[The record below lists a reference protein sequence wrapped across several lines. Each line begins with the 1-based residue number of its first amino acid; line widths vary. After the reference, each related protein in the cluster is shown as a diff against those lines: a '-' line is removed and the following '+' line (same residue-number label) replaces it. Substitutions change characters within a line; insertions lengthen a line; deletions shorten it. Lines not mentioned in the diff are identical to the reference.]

1 MPLEEEGNAMNK
13 ITVTRKTTES
23 RITVTLDF
31 SPIRPD
37 YRKYIKTPITFLNHM
52 IEHIAWRGGFNIEID
67 MELDEFTLTHVI
79 CEDLGIALGKA
90 AKHYVDT
97 VDGCYGYGDAVGII
111 DEAKAETALSFES
124 RAYFDIDYHGA
135 ELTETVEGMDTQD
148 LETFLEGFAQG
159 AQCTLHVDFLKGH
172 NGHHIWEAIYRS
184 FGSAVA
190 RVFEVSEARKGK
202 TSGVAG
208 KIEWEIK

>member
-1 MPLEEEGNAMNK
+1 MK
-13 ITVTRKTTES
+13 DIKVTRRTTES
-23 RITVTLDF
+23 EISVKLDF
-31 SPIRPD
+31 SPLRSD
-37 YRKYIKTPITFLNHM
+37 YRKYIRTPIIFLNHM
-52 IEHIAWRGGFNIEID
+52 LEHIAWRGGFNIEIE

-90 AKHYVDT
+90 VKQYVDT
-97 VDGCYGYGDAVGII
+97 VDGCYGYGDAIGII

-124 RAYFDIDYHGA
+124 RAYFEIDYHGA
-135 ELTETVEGMDTQD
+135 ELTEQVEGMDTQD

-159 AQCTLHVDFLKGH
+159 AMCTLQIDLFRGH

-184 FGSAVA
+184 LGSALN
-190 RVFEVSEARKGK
+190 RVMEVSEERKGK

-208 KIEWEIK
+208 KIEWTIE

>member
-1 MPLEEEGNAMNK
+1 M
-13 ITVTRKTTES
+13 TVKF
-23 RITVTLDF
+23 DF
-31 SPIRPD
+31 SPLRPD

-52 IEHIAWRGGFNIEID
+52 IEHIAYRGGFNIETD
-67 MELDEFTLTHVI
+67 MELDEFTLAHVI
-79 CEDLGIALGKA
+79 CEDLGIAMGKA
-90 AKHYVDT
+90 AKRYVDT

-111 DEAKAETALSFES
+111 DEAKAETAISFES
-124 RAYFDIDYHGA
+124 RAYCNIDYHGA

-148 LETFLEGFAQG
+148 LETFLDGFAQG
-159 AQCTLHVDFLKGH
+159 AQCTLHVDLLKGH
-172 NGHHIWEAIYRS
+172 NGHHIWEAIFRS
-184 FGSAVA
+184 FGSAIA

>member
-1 MPLEEEGNAMNK
+1 MK
-13 ITVTRKTTES
+13 DITVTRRTTES
-23 RITVTLDF
+23 EISVKLDF
-31 SPIRPD
+31 SPLRSD
-37 YRKYIKTPITFLNHM
+37 YRKYIRTPIIFLNHM
-52 IEHIAWRGGFNIEID
+52 LEHIAWRGGFNIEIE

-90 AKHYVDT
+90 VKQYVDT
-97 VDGCYGYGDAVGII
+97 VDGYGYGDAIGII

-124 RAYFDIDYHGA
+124 RAYFEIDYHGA
-135 ELTETVEGMDTQD
+135 ELTEQVEGMDTQD

-159 AQCTLHVDFLKGH
+159 AMCTLQIDLFRGH

-184 FGSAVA
+184 MGSALN
-190 RVFEVSEARKGK
+190 RVMEVSEERKGK

-208 KIEWEIK
+208 KIEWTIE